1 MPGILWAEIVLR
13 PGVPAMSFNRIAAIV
28 MTLAAINDCA
38 DQRRREPI
46 PPRISPVINQT
57 ATIVARSEL

>member
-1 MPGILWAEIVLR
+1 
-13 PGVPAMSFNRIAAIV
+13 MSFNRIVAIV

-38 DQRRREPI
+38 DQRRREPV